1 MSDQETRASNA
12 PQQPVMVP
20 TYFAQP
26 SDEIDLFELAEQ
38 LWRGKFIIVMTVVLA
53 LSVGGAVSLL
63 RTPQPGTDYT
73 VAAEFTHTVY
83 PVLAQQNCGGLAQQN
98 CGGNMGCLD
107 SFANQALAQFIESDW
122 ALAGSSLNLITESPL
137 EEAQYEAQLTAVGKA
152 LTEQTLADARAEL
165 SLINESLNPA
175 LLGTERIATSVLNAT
190 RVITALESGDSAIT
204 FKSVV
209 ISPPT
214 TPASKTRIILAMSL
228 ILGAV
233 GGAVIV
239 LIRNGFQNRRS
250 KSAA

>member
-83 PVLAQQNCGGLAQQN
+83 PVLAQQNCA
-98 CGGNMGCLD
+98 GNMECLN
-107 SFANQALAQFIESDW
+107 SFSNQALAQFIESDW

-204 FKSVV
+204 FKSIV

-228 ILGAV
+228 ILGAI
-233 GGAVIV
+233 GGAFIV
-239 LIRNGFQNRRS
+239 LIRNGFQNRRR

>member
-83 PVLAQQNCGGLAQQN
+83 PVLAQQNCA
-98 CGGNMGCLD
+98 GNMECLN
-107 SFANQALAQFIESDW
+107 SFSNQALAQFIESDW
-122 ALAGSSLNLITESPL
+122 AFAGSSLNLITESPL

-204 FKSVV
+204 FKSIV

-228 ILGAV
+228 ILGAI
-233 GGAVIV
+233 GGAFIV

>member
-83 PVLAQQNCGGLAQQN
+83 PVLAQQNCGG
-98 CGGNMGCLD
+98 NMGCLN
-107 SFANQALAQFIESDW
+107 SFSNQALAQFIESDW

-204 FKSVV
+204 FKSIV

-228 ILGAV
+228 ILGAI
-233 GGAVIV
+233 GGAFIV

>member
-83 PVLAQQNCGGLAQQN
+83 PVLAQQNCA
-98 CGGNMGCLD
+98 GNMECLN
-107 SFANQALAQFIESDW
+107 SFSNQALAQFIESDW
-122 ALAGSSLNLITESPL
+122 AFAGSSLNLITESPL

-204 FKSVV
+204 FKSIV

-233 GGAVIV
+233 GGAFIV
-239 LIRNGFQNRRS
+239 LIRNGFQNRRR

>member
-83 PVLAQQNCGGLAQQN
+83 PVLAQQNCE
-98 CGGNMGCLD
+98 GNMECLN

-122 ALAGSSLNLITESPL
+122 AFAGSSLNLITESPL

-204 FKSVV
+204 FKSIV

>member
-83 PVLAQQNCGGLAQQN
+83 PVLAQQNCA
-98 CGGNMGCLD
+98 GNMECLN
-107 SFANQALAQFIESDW
+107 SFSNQALAQFIESDW
-122 ALAGSSLNLITESPL
+122 AFAGSSLNLITESPL

-228 ILGAV
+228 ILGAI
-233 GGAVIV
+233 GGAFIV

>member
-83 PVLAQQNCGGLAQQN
+83 PVLAQQNCE
-98 CGGNMGCLD
+98 GNMGCLN
-107 SFANQALAQFIESDW
+107 SFSNQALAQFIESDW

-204 FKSVV
+204 FKSIV

-228 ILGAV
+228 ILGAI
-233 GGAVIV
+233 GGAFIV
-239 LIRNGFQNRRS
+239 LIRNGFQNRRR

>member
-38 LWRGKFIIVMTVVLA
+38 LWRGKFIIVTTVVLA
-53 LSVGGAVSLL
+53 LCVGGAVRFL

-83 PVLAQQNCGGLAQQN
+83 PVLAQQNCE
-98 CGGNMGCLD
+98 GNMGCLN

-190 RVITALESGDSAIT
+190 RVITALESGDSTIT
-204 FKSVV
+204 FKSVI
-209 ISPPT
+209 ISPPQDPEQ
-214 TPASKTRIILAMSL
+214 PASKTRIILAMSL

-239 LIRNGFQNRRS
+239 LTRNGFQNRRS

>member
-63 RTPQPGTDYT
+63 RTPTPPPPSTGYT

-83 PVLAQQNCGGLAQQN
+83 PVLAQQNCA
-98 CGGNMGCLD
+98 GNMECLN
-107 SFANQALAQFIESDW
+107 SFSNQALAQFIESDW
-122 ALAGSSLNLITESPL
+122 AFAGSSLNLITESPL

-204 FKSVV
+204 FKSIV

-228 ILGAV
+228 ILGAI
-233 GGAVIV
+233 GGAFIV

>member
-83 PVLAQQNCGGLAQQN
+83 PVLAQQNCA
-98 CGGNMGCLD
+98 GNMECLN
-107 SFANQALAQFIESDW
+107 SFSNQALAQFIESDW

-204 FKSVV
+204 FKSIV

-228 ILGAV
+228 ILGAI
-233 GGAVIV
+233 GGAFIV